1 MKFKV
6 YMRSFYISCILILCL
21 SIGLVGI
28 GKAYENTVKT
38 GFGQEKSAIEIDDGT
53 LRILDFE
60 INFIKNDRCNNGHFF
75 IKLRLFVFCN
85 KL

>member
-6 YMRSFYISCILILCL
+6 YLRSFYISCVLILCL
-21 SIGLVGI
+21 SIGFVGI

-38 GFGQEKSAIEIDDGT
+38 GFGREKSAIEINDGT

-60 INFIKNDRCNNGHFF
+60 MHFIK
-75 IKLRLFVFCN
+75 K
-85 KL
+85 